1 MCIQCLDASAFG
13 KEVYC
18 MYCRF
23 VPRNTWK
30 GACVPLPVSAEWCL
44 AAHRLCRAGSSL
56 GKHEPCSYGKGLWR
70 NVTVP
75 QVVSIT
81 TVVFCS
87 FQAPP
92 FNFSFFF
99 FYSSR
104 RYSAASVF
112 IRQYFCDL
120 FFPECIPLT
129 AGDVVLHRC
138 FVFWLYA
145 FQIYWACSCYLWIFL
160 QGHICFILGEL
171 CVFFC
176 SASFHGARKLTGAC
190 VL

>member
-99 FYSSR
+99 FFTL
-104 RYSAASVF
+104 A
-112 IRQYFCDL
+112 
-120 FFPECIPLT
+120 
-129 AGDVVLHRC
+129 DVTVLQVSLSDST
-138 FVFWLYA
+138 FV
-145 FQIYWACSCYLWIFL
+145 IF
-160 QGHICFILGEL
+160 
-171 CVFFC
+171 
-176 SASFHGARKLTGAC
+176 SFLNVYH
-190 VL
+190 